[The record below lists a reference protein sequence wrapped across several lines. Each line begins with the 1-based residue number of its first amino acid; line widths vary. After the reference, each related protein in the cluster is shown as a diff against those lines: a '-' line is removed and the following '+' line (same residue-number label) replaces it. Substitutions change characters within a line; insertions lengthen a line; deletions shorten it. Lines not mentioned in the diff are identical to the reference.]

1 VNPKR
6 VVVIGDVMLDVSVQ
20 PTRNVAPTSDTPS
33 NVSLGRGGSGANVAV
48 ALAHYGHEVIYV
60 GVVGNDFAG
69 QLFADELVQSGVTPQ
84 LIAGAGPTG
93 VVVSLVAPD
102 GQRAMMTDRGVND
115 QLTVDHVATVLEE
128 PLDHLHLSGYTLLD
142 DVTRPIG
149 TAALDMARS
158 KGATTSVD
166 VCSVGPLAQVGVP
179 VFLEAAMP
187 ISMLFANGEEAMLL
201 TGERDARTAA
211 IELSPSFDEVLVTL
225 GREGALAAKAGTLHH
240 EASHSV
246 DVLDTTGAGDAASG
260 AYLANRLSG
269 ASIDDSLVAAMDA
282 AAVVVRGLGSRG

>member
-211 IELSPSFDEVLVTL
+211 IELSPSFDEVLVTV

-282 AAVVVRGLGSRG
+282 AAVVVRGPGSRG

>member
-1 VNPKR
+1 
-6 VVVIGDVMLDVSVQ
+6 
-20 PTRNVAPTSDTPS
+20 
-33 NVSLGRGGSGANVAV
+33 
-48 ALAHYGHEVIYV
+48 VIYV

-187 ISMLFANGEEAMLL
+187 ISMLFANGEERAPSRPRPEPSITKRHTAWTCSTPRARVTPRVVPTSPTDCTEHQL
-201 TGERDARTAA
+201 TIRWWRPWTRPRSSYADWVR
-211 IELSPSFDEVLVTL
+211 
-225 GREGALAAKAGTLHH
+225 
-240 EASHSV
+240 
-246 DVLDTTGAGDAASG
+246 AASRVCTVG
-260 AYLANRLSG
+260 RRRRAGGPGQPGPR
-269 ASIDDSLVAAMDA
+269 
-282 AAVVVRGLGSRG
+282 RPRW

>member
-1 VNPKR
+1 
-6 VVVIGDVMLDVSVQ
+6 
-20 PTRNVAPTSDTPS
+20 
-33 NVSLGRGGSGANVAV
+33 
-48 ALAHYGHEVIYV
+48 
-60 GVVGNDFAG
+60 
-69 QLFADELVQSGVTPQ
+69 
-84 LIAGAGPTG
+84 
-93 VVVSLVAPD
+93 
-102 GQRAMMTDRGVND
+102 VND

-211 IELSPSFDEVLVTL
+211 IELSPSFDEVLVTV

>member
-1 VNPKR
+1 MNPKR
-6 VVVIGDVMLDVSVQ
+6 VVVIGDVMLDVIVQ

-69 QLFADELVQSGVTPQ
+69 QLFADDLVQSGVTPQ

>member
-1 VNPKR
+1 
-6 VVVIGDVMLDVSVQ
+6 MLDVSVQ

-69 QLFADELVQSGVTPQ
+69 QLFADDLVQSGVTPQ

-211 IELSPSFDEVLVTL
+211 IELSPSFDEVLVTV

-282 AAVVVRGLGSRG
+282 AAVVVRGPGSRG